1 MGSVDSAVIENE
13 ALSGMT
19 EIVADADTDTV
30 GTILFS
36 LCSAW
41 QLVKA
46 NKVIIKTVNVRIVFL
61 IIFPPLFPG
70 EEKYT

>member
-1 MGSVDSAVIENE
+1 MKLSSVIPNSSFKISTAFSVIRDEAFLASSVVGSVDSAVIENE

-36 LCSAW
+36 LCSA
-41 QLVKA
+41 
-46 NKVIIKTVNVRIVFL
+46 
-61 IIFPPLFPG
+61 
-70 EEKYT
+70 